1 MKNIFIFLLLFVP
14 FSAIA
19 QVLDADAVL
28 DKAVAVMNADAPLQM
43 DYSYTVYDEDNSVV
57 MKDNGMMRLDGERY
71 SVVMDK
77 MGVWCDGETQWSYM
91 LEIDE
96 IYITDSSSGE
106 AQNLSPLYIMEN
118 YRKGCTKD
126 VKLHDDNLFV
136 TLHAPAGSE
145 FEKVVLR
152 IDEASYRLETMNIFM
167 PNQGYV
173 EIILDKYQI
182 KCNFASDVYKCP
194 VEELDAAEII
204 DMR

>member
-14 FSAIA
+14 FSGMA
-19 QVLDADAVL
+19 QVFDADAVL

-126 VKLHDDNLFV
+126 VKLLDDNLFV
-136 TLHAPAGSE
+136 TLHATAGSE

>member
-14 FSAIA
+14 FSGIA

-126 VKLHDDNLFV
+126 VKLLDDNLFV
-136 TLHAPAGSE
+136 TLYAPADSE